1 MLNFQYILNRM
12 ADPILRASLT
22 DREVDREIRGAGDLC
37 RDWLFENILKSD
49 FKNRPL
55 RVFQVGA
62 IESLETK
69 FRIGSGWSEL
79 FWGEHIKEHGGELHV
94 CDINLNH
101 IAHSHFAA
109 SNLGYHVNLH
119 VSDASERLK
128 IMFPEDDKS
137 VAQLPF
143 DLYYLDGADEPHGN
157 QQTLDQFNLVESH
170 NALYLVD
177 DVPTKGQMLLK
188 YLELKYG
195 EISDIVTHYNCGNGM
210 MLIDLREVTNG

>member
-37 RDWLFENILKSD
+37 RDWVFENILKSD

-79 FWGEHIKEHGGELHV
+79 FGESISKNTAVSYMSVILISITSHILTSPHQ
-94 CDINLNH
+94 I
-101 IAHSHFAA
+101 
-109 SNLGYHVNLH
+109 LG
-119 VSDASERLK
+119 
-128 IMFPEDDKS
+128 IM
-137 VAQLPF
+137 
-143 DLYYLDGADEPHGN
+143 
-157 QQTLDQFNLVESH
+157 
-170 NALYLVD
+170 
-177 DVPTKGQMLLK
+177 
-188 YLELKYG
+188 
-195 EISDIVTHYNCGNGM
+195 
-210 MLIDLREVTNG
+210 